1 MPLRSIVCLDD
12 LIRPDTWPASE
23 LVFDLVRLPIFH
35 ASGLNIG
42 RTPHRGHQVNLKPG
56 FSLAT
61 FRHHCE
67 VDGSMPAWHLLHHAL
82 PTAATDYLL
91 AHMPDDALVI
101 GHAMPPWLLQ
111 LLEGV
116 RRPYLDLRLSPLR
129 FGTDLVMGL
138 RTNDPA
144 IHAAAHALAMTAD
157 EILAESN
164 LMAARLRLARRT
176 EGRLRLPNNPCIFV
190 GQTEDDPALVGTDGR
205 FARASD
211 QGEILA
217 RLARTGP
224 MMYLP
229 HPKAGDFA
237 RIEREAIERT
247 IGQRVP
253 LCEVDTYDLLACDDE
268 LMLLGLNAEAL
279 QEAQWFARPAYALC
293 PLPDRPIFDAD
304 GCGSGWLQIASHVL
318 LSERLWAAVL
328 GQAVRPQAI
337 EPPARPHLLR
347 ELLNDWSGYAEATL
361 RSHAYQRTAF
371 AQAGGTRQ
379 ADALRRCEAEL
390 SATRQQVAT
399 LGGEIERLKAMF
411 ERQARMTGLVGGDID
426 EAAAA
431 INPPR
436 GRRNGA
442 PATGRKARAA

>member
-12 LIRPDTWPASE
+12 LIRTDTWPTSE

-42 RTPHRGHQVNLKPG
+42 RSPHRGHQANLKPG
-56 FSLAT
+56 FSLPT

-67 VDGSMPAWHLLHHAL
+67 VDGALPAWQLLHHAL
-82 PTAATDYLL
+82 PAAATDYLL
-91 AHMPDDALVI
+91 AHLPEDALVL

-111 LLEGV
+111 LLEGAC
-116 RRPYLDLRLSPLR
+116 RPYIDLRLSPLR
-129 FGTDLVMGL
+129 FGSDLVMGL
-138 RTNDPA
+138 RTNDPE

-157 EILAESN
+157 EMLAESN

-190 GQTEDDPALVGTDGR
+190 GQTEDDAALVGADGQ
-205 FARASD
+205 FARAAD
-211 QGEILA
+211 HAEVLA

-237 RIEREAIERT
+237 RIERESIERT
-247 IGQRVP
+247 IGQRLP
-253 LCEVDTYDLLACDDE
+253 SCEMDTYDLLACDDE

-304 GCGSGWLQIASHVL
+304 GCGAGWLQIASHVL
-318 LSERLWAAVL
+318 LGERLWAAAL
-328 GQAVRPQAI
+328 GRPAREQAI
-337 EPPARPHLLR
+337 RPPARPHLLR
-347 ELLNDWSGYAEATL
+347 ELLNDWWGYADATL
-361 RSHAYQRTAF
+361 RGDDFQRTAF
-371 AQAGGTRQ
+371 AQAGGARQ

-390 SATRQQVAT
+390 ATTRQQLSALAGEFEELKT
-399 LGGEIERLKAMF
+399 LL
-411 ERQARMTGLVGGDID
+411 ERQARLSGLVNGDADPALASI
-426 EAAAA
+426 A
-431 INPPR
+431 PSR
-436 GRRNGA
+436 GRRGSTA
-442 PATGRKARAA
+442 SGTRKVRAA